1 MHAGSKIAP
10 NAGAVP
16 GFPQD
21 GFMDMAMDGVGGNK
35 PEFMDLPRNW
45 SVGMQG
51 MMSLLRVMPPEQYQR
66 YLLAK
71 ESAQPAGGAK

>member
-1 MHAGSKIAP
+1 
-10 NAGAVP
+10 
-16 GFPQD
+16 
-21 GFMDMAMDGVGGNK
+21 
-35 PEFMDLPRNW
+35 MDLPRNW